1 MSLIRL
7 AFLSLLNRRG
17 TALLTV
23 FCIALSVA
31 LLLGVEKIRNS
42 ARTSFASTIS
52 GTDLI
57 VGARAGDVQLLLYS
71 VFRIG
76 DATNN
81 ITWESYQEIAKRS
94 EVEWIVPMSLGDSHR
109 GYRVVGTTAGF
120 FDHYQ
125 YRKDR
130 SLRLSSGAV
139 FDDLFDAVIGADV
152 ADALNYQVG
161 SPIIVTHGTG
171 PTGSGHENR
180 PFRVA
185 GILDRTGT
193 PVDKAVHVS
202 LEAIKAIHV
211 DWRSGA
217 RVEALDIPE
226 ERIRAMDLTPESVTA
241 VLVGLKSR
249 LQAFRFQRFINEYE
263 EEPLTAILP
272 GVALTRLWSLIGVAE
287 RALAVIS
294 IMVVFTAL
302 VGLVSTLLA
311 SLQERRRE
319 MAILR
324 ANGARPLHIAGLL
337 ITESGLLTLLGA
349 IAGFTLVYAGLIGL
363 TPWIN
368 ERYGLSLEI
377 EYPSA
382 YEMTILAG
390 IVVAGFIAGLIPAW
404 KAYRT
409 SLADGMTVRS

>member
-1 MSLIRL
+1 MSLLRL

-17 TALLTV
+17 TAFLTV

-31 LLLGVEKIRNS
+31 LLLGVEKVRNG
-42 ARTSFASTIS
+42 ARASFASTIS

-57 VGARAGDVQLLLYS
+57 VGSRAGDVQLLLYS

-81 ITWESYQEIAKRS
+81 VTWESYQEIAKRP
-94 EVEWIVPMSLGDSHR
+94 EVDWIVPMSLGDSHR
-109 GYRVVGTTAGF
+109 GYRVVGTTPDF
-120 FDHYQ
+120 FTRYQ

-130 SLRLSSGAV
+130 ALRFSSGVA

-152 ADALNYQVG
+152 ADALGYSVG
-161 SPIIVTHGTG
+161 SPLVVAHGTAS
-171 PTGSGHENR
+171 TGSGHDNR
-180 PFRVA
+180 PFRVS
-185 GILDRTGT
+185 GILERTGT

-202 LEAIKAIHV
+202 LEAIEAIHV

-226 ERIRAMDLTPESVTA
+226 ARVRAMDLTPKTVTA
-241 VLVGLKSR
+241 ALVGLKSR
-249 LQAFRFQRFINEYE
+249 IQAFRFQRYINEYE
-263 EEPLTAILP
+263 AEPLTAILP
-272 GVALTRLWSLIGVAE
+272 GVALTRLWSLVGIAE
-287 RALAVIS
+287 RALSAVS
-294 IMVVFTAL
+294 LMVVFTAL
-302 VGLVSTLLA
+302 IGLVSTLLA

-337 ITESGLLTLLGA
+337 ITESGLLTLAGAMLGFA
-349 IAGFTLVYAGLIGL
+349 FVYIGLLGL

-368 ERYGLSLEI
+368 DRYGLSLEI
-377 EYPSA
+377 DLPTA
-382 YEMTILAG
+382 YEWAILAG
-390 IVVAGFIAGLIPAW
+390 IAGAGFLAGIIPAW

-409 SLADGMTVRS
+409 SLADGMTIRS